1 MARAACLA
9 TASEREG
16 YGLVVVEAAAHGT
29 PSVIVAGA
37 ENAAVE
43 LVDDGVNGVVAPDAT
58 PQSLATALV
67 TPSSG
72 ASLRGSTARWFE
84 ANAVEAPDR
93 CLARSSSRRPTAP
106 VAAPVHRRR

>member
-37 ENAAVE
+37 ENAAIE

-58 PQSLATALV
+58 ARAL
-67 TPSSG
+67 
-72 ASLRGSTARWFE
+72 
-84 ANAVEAPDR
+84 
-93 CLARSSSRRPTAP
+93 
-106 VAAPVHRRR
+106 RRRS